1 MFDKI
6 KDWLNKDNVSGVHN
20 ADSLRA
26 FIENAFKAVVEL
38 LAMLGEWPIDFE

>member
-6 KDWLNKDNVSGVHN
+6 KAWFDKNNVSGGN
-20 ADSLRA
+20 NGDSLRA

-38 LAMLGEWPIDFE
+38 LAKLGEWPIDFE